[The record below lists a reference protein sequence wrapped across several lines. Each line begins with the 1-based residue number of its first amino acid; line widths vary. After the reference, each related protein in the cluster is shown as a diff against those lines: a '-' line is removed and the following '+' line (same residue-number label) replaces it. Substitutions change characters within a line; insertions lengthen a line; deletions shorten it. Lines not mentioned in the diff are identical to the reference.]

1 MLIEQEDS
9 RDAVAAR
16 LKAARE
22 ALGMTKREFA
32 SRADMGEQTYGA
44 FENGARELSLIAAK
58 KLRKAHG
65 LSLEFMYFGKI
76 DDLPHRIAAKL

>member
-1 MLIEQEDS
+1 MLEDME
-9 RDAVAAR
+9 DATEAVSAR

-22 ALGMTKREFA
+22 ALGLSMTEFA
-32 SRADMGEQTYGA
+32 RRAQMGIQTYSP
-44 FENGARELSLIAAK
+44 FENGERPLSLIAAK

-76 DDLPHRIAAKL
+76 DDLPHKIATKL